1 MSDYENGAKLK
12 QATSSRL
19 SEIIGTKAK
28 ATTAQKAEVEEKRDA
43 NISSNTF
50 YKIIFDPNLTPDQ
63 KQKEVAQKL
72 AAIST
77 KEENRIRVQEL
88 ENIKEY
94 LQLQRENMAS
104 KIIALT
110 DTDTMARLQQVYTSM
125 NNGMLE
131 FNEALQPILDIV
143 DAMNTVRKEGKTADV
158 FSDIRNDRRNE
169 EALNAQRAEI
179 ESAFKTAQ
187 LRIDNLNYDNANL
200 AEEKSLFGFG
210 GIKKEAQQQINVNNM
225 EIEKAKAELSDLQVK
240 LETLTSTSAAAEEGA
255 AEYVEAKKTIR
266 KMLDLASDQHKENQ
280 KKTVDK
286 ALEFVKTSK
295 TSINDIKGHLT
306 GLNGQIDNLT
316 DANHT
321 MITAYAILGEG
332 MKEAEGEIV
341 AKRNDVVKSIE
352 GESMIAKMQRDDVIR
367 TIDEH
372 TSMLAASA
380 ADTELTYADLS
391 SQSSR
396 IKTMKDSN
404 KNQMDKVQKLATAGV
419 AGTADRLSVMLQAVG
434 AAAIGESSEIARE
447 TILSMNDKTNEIA
460 MKESMRVAFGT
471 TQINSDIQ
479 KAMEDLAAYGE
490 VTRAATDVTRESVAE
505 MRAGLDQLKEI
516 ATSLQDDLKTQGAIY
531 SEANSAA
538 EQAGTPVVTPSG
550 NNPFKI

>member
-1 MSDYENGAKLK
+1 
-12 QATSSRL
+12 
-19 SEIIGTKAK
+19 
-28 ATTAQKAEVEEKRDA
+28 
-43 NISSNTF
+43 
-50 YKIIFDPNLTPDQ
+50 
-63 KQKEVAQKL
+63 
-72 AAIST
+72 
-77 KEENRIRVQEL
+77 
-88 ENIKEY
+88 
-94 LQLQRENMAS
+94 
-104 KIIALT
+104 
-110 DTDTMARLQQVYTSM
+110 
-125 NNGMLE
+125 MLE

>member
-1 MSDYENGAKLK
+1 
-12 QATSSRL
+12 
-19 SEIIGTKAK
+19 
-28 ATTAQKAEVEEKRDA
+28 
-43 NISSNTF
+43 
-50 YKIIFDPNLTPDQ
+50 
-63 KQKEVAQKL
+63 
-72 AAIST
+72 
-77 KEENRIRVQEL
+77 
-88 ENIKEY
+88 
-94 LQLQRENMAS
+94 
-104 KIIALT
+104 
-110 DTDTMARLQQVYTSM
+110 
-125 NNGMLE
+125 
-131 FNEALQPILDIV
+131 
-143 DAMNTVRKEGKTADV
+143 
-158 FSDIRNDRRNE
+158 
-169 EALNAQRAEI
+169 
-179 ESAFKTAQ
+179 
-187 LRIDNLNYDNANL
+187 
-200 AEEKSLFGFG
+200 
-210 GIKKEAQQQINVNNM
+210 
-225 EIEKAKAELSDLQVK
+225 
-240 LETLTSTSAAAEEGA
+240 
-255 AEYVEAKKTIR
+255 
-266 KMLDLASDQHKENQ
+266 
-280 KKTVDK
+280 
-286 ALEFVKTSK
+286 
-295 TSINDIKGHLT
+295 
-306 GLNGQIDNLT
+306 
-316 DANHT
+316 
-321 MITAYAILGEG
+321 
-332 MKEAEGEIV
+332 
-341 AKRNDVVKSIE
+341 
-352 GESMIAKMQRDDVIR
+352 MIAKMQRDDVIR